1 MSNADSNGW
10 KSREDSILRSLR
22 RITRAIDLHSR
33 RLAAQYGLTG
43 PQLVCL
49 RSLREHGPLT
59 PSELA
64 RHVDLSQGTVTGII
78 DRLVGRQYISRRRS
92 SKDRRRVTVSLLPA
106 GKDLL
111 QAAPSPLQTSFAE
124 HLASLPEENQVVID
138 TTLAQ
143 IVKMMGAEELDAAP
157 LLTAG
162 EAGSPPTDQQDVLL
176 KEDPDDGNDG
186 DMVDPGVAGHEMA
199 GE

>member
-1 MSNADSNGW
+1 MRTLG
-10 KSREDSILRSLR
+10 
-22 RITRAIDLHSR
+22 
-33 RLAAQYGLTG
+33 
-43 PQLVCL
+43 
-49 RSLREHGPLT
+49 EHGPLT

-64 RHVDLSQGTVTGII
+64 RRVDLSQGTVTGII

-92 SKDRRRVTVSLLPA
+92 SKDRRRVAVSLLPA

-111 QAAPSPLQTSFAE
+111 EAAPSPLQTQFAE

-138 TTLAQ
+138 TMLAQ

-157 LLTAG
+157 LLTSGDAS
-162 EAGSPPTDQQDVLL
+162 SPPTDQEDVLL
-176 KEDPDDGNDG
+176 KEDFDDKVSG
-186 DMVDPGVAGHEMA
+186 DVVDLHVAGDETN